1 MTETQTGRSRHRRA
15 RLAPRERARD
25 GACPPPLWPPPN
37 GGYPEWRRAGRYFRP
52 PARSPLAIPDGE
64 LWPGRDRGAARQAR
78 QRGGQ
83 DNRVEEFG
91 AARLPAA
98 NQACRFADCRR
109 LSVSR
114 RYLYVASSSSA
125 PGYGTA
131 GTEHHVTAF
140 RIDPESGALSPHG
153 TLLHGSVGL

>member
-98 NQACRFADCRR
+98 NQASRFADCRR
-109 LSVSR
+109 LSCRDQYARAR
-114 RYLYVASSSSA
+114 RALSA
-125 PGYGTA
+125 VFGGAISKSLPREGGGYG
-131 GTEHHVTAF
+131 E
-140 RIDPESGALSPHG
+140 P
-153 TLLHGSVGL
+153 